1 MCVISSYIQSE
12 QRFPLFLHGNSLE
25 VLRNISD
32 STVDCCVTSPPY
44 WQKRQYAA
52 GGIGLEPTVDE
63 YVDSLFAIIKEV
75 KRVLKPRGAFWL
87 NIGDSYHNKSLMGI
101 PWRIALMMI
110 QDGWILRNNVI
121 WNKHKGGMNP
131 TNDRFGS
138 ISENLFFFVKNDKY
152 YFDADAVR
160 STPTQAHVKDGVVIS
175 ATGVSGVKYR
185 RLIESS
191 TDLSPQEKENAL
203 GALEQVLQRLRAGE
217 ISDFRMVIRN
227 QQRTTHSD
235 SIKLSGRAKELRNKG
250 YYFLFYNPK
259 GAMPG
264 DVWDIVPEDTQKR
277 QSHYAPYPEELCVIP
292 IKSTCPPDG
301 VVLDPFSGT
310 GTTMK
315 VAYELGRKS
324 VGIDICSEY
333 INLAKQRLWQE
344 SASCLPFNIGLN
356 ADAEIAFDTI
366 AKALETKISDDTVF
380 TFA

>member
-75 KRVLKPRGAFWL
+75 KRVLKPPGAFWL
-87 NIGDSYHNKSLMGI
+87 NIDDSYHNKSLMGI

-185 RLIESS
+185 RLIEAS

-235 SIKLSGRAKELRNKG
+235 SIKLSGRAKELKNKG

-344 SASCLPFNIGLN
+344 SASCLPFL
-356 ADAEIAFDTI
+356 
-366 AKALETKISDDTVF
+366 
-380 TFA
+380 